1 LYQEIQAAEL
11 AARMMESPYA
21 VFYHEHVLDK
31 EPGTEKAT
39 PWHQDQPYYPVDGD
53 KLVRTGLGRVYTIR
67 LPDQYLDACRPGVA
81 GLYCQVRQGVPQV
94 GQAQVDS

>member
-1 LYQEIQAAEL
+1 
-11 AARMMESPYA
+11 MMESPYS

-53 KLVRTGLGRVYTIR
+53 KLVRTAWEGSIQRSRQISIWMPVD
-67 LPDQYLDACRPGVA
+67 PVSLDSAVQFVKGSHRWVRP
-81 GLYCQVRQGVPQV
+81 R
-94 GQAQVDS
+94 